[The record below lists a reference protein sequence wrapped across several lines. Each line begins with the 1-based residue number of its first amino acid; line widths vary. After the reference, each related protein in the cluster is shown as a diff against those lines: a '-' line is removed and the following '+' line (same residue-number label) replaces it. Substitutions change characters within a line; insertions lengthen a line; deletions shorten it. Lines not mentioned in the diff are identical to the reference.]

1 MSSHTFGVFHS
12 NFHLSC
18 IWAHF
23 HIPHN
28 RPTGSGY
35 HSRNCSAGDM
45 HLCIYR
51 SESFPDMMVWGGGSY
66 AEQMQSS
73 LNRFAISL
81 FKRKK
86 KVNFKK
92 L

>member
-12 NFHLSC
+12 DFHLSC

-28 RPTGSGY
+28 RSIGSGY
-35 HSRNCSAGDM
+35 HSRNCSVGDM

-51 SESFPDMMVWGGGSY
+51 SESFLGMRVRGGSY
-66 AEQMQSS
+66 AEQMQS
-73 LNRFAISL
+73 FAISL
-81 FKRKK
+81 FKRGK
-86 KVNFKK
+86 KVNLKK